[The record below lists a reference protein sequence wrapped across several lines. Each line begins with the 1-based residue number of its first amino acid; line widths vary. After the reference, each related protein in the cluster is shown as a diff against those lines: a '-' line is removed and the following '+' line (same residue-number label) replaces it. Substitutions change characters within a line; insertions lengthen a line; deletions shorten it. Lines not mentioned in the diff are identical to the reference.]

1 MASLSSMTP
10 QMLLRQAGLRA
21 KKSWGQNFL
30 CDSGV
35 LHDIVA
41 ASRASPTR
49 TLVELGAGLGALTE
63 QLLVAGSPV
72 IAIERDRDI
81 VPLLDAHLGHHAHLQ
96 IREADA
102 GRLNYAA
109 LAVEVGAPLHVV
121 GNLPYQLSSRIL
133 VNLADAAPHVD
144 TAVVMVQRE
153 VADRLIAHPPGRDYG
168 LLSVLVQRRFTI
180 AIVAEVPPSAFHPP
194 PKVHS
199 AVVRLVAVP
208 QIRTREE
215 DCAMVIAARA
225 AFCARRKTLRNAL
238 MRAPFLT
245 ERLTADAALAV
256 LTQAQ
261 VDPKARAETLHLNDF
276 ARLGKALAQAGFVPT
291 QAVAPLI
298 DEEA

>member
-1 MASLSSMTP
+1 
-10 QMLLRQAGLRA
+10 MLLRQAGLRA

-30 CDSGV
+30 CHSGV
-35 LHDIVA
+35 LSEIVA
-41 ASRASPTR
+41 ATRAAPER

-63 QLLVAGSPV
+63 QLLLAGSPV

-81 VPLLDAHLGHHAHLQ
+81 VPLLQAHLGHHAHLT

-102 GRLNYAA
+102 GRLDYAVIA
-109 LAVEVGAPLHVV
+109 ADVGSPLHVV

-144 TAVVMVQRE
+144 SAVVMVQRE

-180 AIVAEVPPSAFHPP
+180 SVVSHVPPSAFHPP

-208 QIRTREE
+208 QIRTAEQDR
-215 DCAMVIAARA
+215 AMVIAARA

-238 MRAPFLT
+238 MRAPHLT
-245 ERLTADAALAV
+245 VRLDAAQALEV
-256 LTQAQ
+256 LKAAD
-261 VDPKARAETLHLNDF
+261 VDPGARAETMHLGDF
-276 ARLGKALAQAGFVPT
+276 ARLGGALAAAGYVPAMNKMAMT
-291 QAVAPLI
+291 QL
-298 DEEA
+298 DEKA